1 MDSIVLTYKSCS
13 LKQSDINCLGDYSQ
27 LNDIIISFYYE
38 ILSEKFHRD
47 DVVLLDPAVSMSI
60 TIEPNLDDIN
70 QCIFTPLQMGSK
82 KFIFAPINDNKKID
96 YQTGGSHWAL
106 GLVDVGSQTIYYLDS
121 MLSDIDNA
129 HLMHKRLEKLFKKKF
144 AFRYPICQKYQSN
157 SFDCG
162 MFVLAFTETLLGY
175 LKEKGWDKSSF
186 SELNFDDLFSRTTL
200 VSESNMSAYRKE
212 IKAIINNIIQE
223 KQKK

>member
-13 LKQSDINCLGDYSQ
+13 LKQSDINCLAEYSQ

-38 ILSEKFHRD
+38 ILSEKFKNEGI
-47 DVVLLDPAVSMSI
+47 VLLDPAVTMSI

-70 QCIFTPLQMGSK
+70 QCIFLPLQMSTK

-106 GLVDVGSQTIYYLDS
+106 GLVDVTNHTIYYFDS

-129 HLMHKRLEKLFKKKF
+129 HLLHKRLERLFKKKF
-144 AFRYPICQKYQSN
+144 AFTYPIAQKYQTN

-175 LKEKGWDKSSF
+175 LNKKESLNEVKFDELFGKSA
-186 SELNFDDLFSRTTL
+186 L
-200 VSESNMSAYRKE
+200 VSESHMSKYRKE
-212 IKAIINNIIQE
+212 IKEIINKLIRE
-223 KQKK
+223 KKNK